1 MGIFSKKEC
10 SICGDASGLLSNRKL
25 ADGNLCKECRA
36 RLSPFY
42 NLTGKDTVAGVA
54 AQLAYREQNLAEL
67 DRFRPTV
74 AVGGAG
80 KVFIDM
86 EMGKFTLA
94 SEDELH
100 NGNPDLFDL
109 SGLRSCTLE
118 VRERYNRGDDDE
130 PSSYDY
136 DFYLKFS
143 VDHPFVRNFTYG
155 YSGVTVSTGHRIKE
169 SEVQKIY
176 YGQKEM
182 KTGLSAFFS
191 GVSRK
196 AMESYLNQYSLAQDM
211 IEALTGAAAAFRSGQ
226 GYVQPAAPIY
236 RQSQEPVY
244 QQPVYPQPA
253 APAPQAANFCPNCGA
268 RVEGGAFCPQCGT
281 RL

>member
-10 SICGDASGLLSNRKL
+10 SICGDKSGLLTGKKL
-25 ADGNLCKECRA
+25 ADGNLCRECRA

-42 NLTGKDTVAGVA
+42 DLTSRDTVALVA
-54 AQLAYREQNLAEL
+54 AQLQYREQNLAEL
-67 DRFRPTV
+67 DRFRPTIV
-74 AVGGAG
+74 VGGAG
-80 KVFIDM
+80 KVFIDTQL
-86 EMGKFTLA
+86 GKFALA
-94 SEDELH
+94 SEDEMRS
-100 NGNPDLFDL
+100 GNPDLFDL
-109 SGLRSCTLE
+109 SGLRDCSLA

-155 YSGVTVSTGHRIKE
+155 YSGVTVSSGHRIKE

-196 AMESYLNQYSLAQDM
+196 TMESYLNQYSLAQDM
-211 IEALTGAAAAFRSGQ
+211 IDALTTAASAFRPGI
-226 GYVQPAAPIY
+226 GYVQPAAP
-236 RQSQEPVY
+236 VY
-244 QQPVYPQPA
+244 QPPVIPVFQQPA
-253 APAPQAANFCPNCGA
+253 APAPQTANFCSNCGA
-268 RVEGGAFCPQCGT
+268 RVDNGAAFCPQCGS